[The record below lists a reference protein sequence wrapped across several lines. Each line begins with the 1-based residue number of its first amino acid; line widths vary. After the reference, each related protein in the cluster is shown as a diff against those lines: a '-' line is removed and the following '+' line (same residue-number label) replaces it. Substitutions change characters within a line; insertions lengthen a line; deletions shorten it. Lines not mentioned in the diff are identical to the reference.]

1 MSSTRKINYVIHY
14 TVKDNSY
21 WTPCEW
27 YARKRGQRPADGK
40 PTPANIAKHCAHMEA
55 STLPGGVNA
64 HIGKTKILSA
74 YVVDQRTR
82 EIVAT
87 YHS

>member
-1 MSSTRKINYVIHY
+1 LSNTRKINYVIHY
-14 TVKDNSY
+14 TVKDGSY

-40 PTPANIAKHCAHMEA
+40 PNTANIAKHVAHMEA
-55 STLPGGVNA
+55 STLPSGVNA

-87 YHS
+87 FNS